1 MNSFFTLRKKNMA
14 AFLCIAFITAIVGI
28 TGFYGMKQ
36 LDSKFKVVLESAPLI
51 QSATNMKLAVSQDLM
66 VVMKLMAALDTD
78 ELDMAWKA
86 HESFTTKFN
95 QFTNAILNGATIAS
109 VTIFPAKD
117 ENLRKIVSRSAT
129 YHKNKF
135 TPSFKTIFEQMNK
148 KLSAENYDYDL
159 MDTIDETT
167 MELGK
172 QLEIELSKVETI
184 AQDVIKQAENEAR
197 KTRSLAVKIT
207 FIATVLGIV
216 VAIILGIVFSGIVT
230 NPVIKAAQFTE
241 IVAEGDFTS
250 SLDIRQKDEMGAM
263 ADAIN
268 KMVSSL
274 AEIFKNI
281 TTGVGTL
288 NESSSELSTVSKN
301 LITNAQEMSE
311 KSETVSNSA
320 QEMNQRLAS
329 VSSLSEESS
338 SNLDTVSA
346 AMEEMNATV
355 NEIAKNTGD
364 ARLIAGKAVE
374 KAQSTSEKVNELGVN
389 AKEIGKVTDVIG
401 EISEQTNLLALNA
414 TIEAARAGEA
424 GKGFGVVANEIKD
437 LANQTAEAAKNIK
450 YKIDRIQSSTHGT
463 VVEIKEIS
471 TVINDVNTIVSSI
484 ASAIEEQSITA
495 KEIAKNIAH
504 AAEGI
509 HKTNGHISESSVT
522 SASISA
528 DISIVN
534 ENSTRVASSS
544 RKVAQNAEK
553 LMDFAKQLK
562 QVVSRFKV

>member
-14 AFLCIAFITAIVGI
+14 AFLCIAFITAIVGV

-36 LDSKFKVVLESAPLI
+36 LDSKSKVVIESVPLI
-51 QSATNMKLAVSQDLM
+51 QSATNMKLSVSQDLM
-66 VVMKLMAALDTD
+66 VVLRLMAALDTD
-78 ELDMAWKA
+78 ELDIAWKE
-86 HESFTTKFN
+86 HETFTT
-95 QFTNAILNGATIAS
+95 QFMQFKDAILNGAKIDS

-117 ENLRKIVSRSAT
+117 KQLRAIAAHSAN
-129 YHKNKF
+129 YYQNEF
-135 TPSFKTIFEQMNK
+135 SPSFKIIYDQMHK

-167 MELGK
+167 INLGK
-172 QLEIELSKVETI
+172 QLEKELSKVEKI
-184 AQDVIKQAENEAR
+184 AQTVINQAEHDAL
-197 KTRSLAVKIT
+197 KTRSFAVKIT
-207 FIATVLGIV
+207 IIATVVGIII
-216 VAIILGIVFSGIVT
+216 AIILGIVFSGIVT
-230 NPVIKAAQFTE
+230 KPVIKAGQFTK

-263 ADAIN
+263 ADAMN
-268 KMVSSL
+268 KMVSNL
-274 AEIFKNI
+274 ASIFKNI
-281 TTGVGTL
+281 ATGVVTL
-288 NESSSELSTVSKN
+288 NESSSELTSVSKT
-301 LITNAQEMSE
+301 LIVNAQKMSE
-311 KSETVSNSA
+311 KSETVVGSA
-320 QEMNQRLAS
+320 DEMNQRLSS

-355 NEIAKNTGD
+355 NEIAKSTGD
-364 ARLIAGKAVE
+364 ARVVAGKAVE
-374 KAQSTSEKVNELGVN
+374 KAQSTSEKVNELGSD
-389 AKEIGKVTDVIG
+389 AQEIGKVTDVIG

-437 LANQTAEAAKNIK
+437 LANQTADAAKSIK
-450 YKIDRIQSSTHGT
+450 TKIDRIQSSTNGT
-463 VVEIKEIS
+463 VIEIKEIS
-471 TVINDVNTIVSSI
+471 TVVNDVNSIVSSI

-495 KEIAKNIAH
+495 REIAKNIAH

-509 HKTNGHISESSVT
+509 HETNGHISESSMT
-522 SASISA
+522 SAGISA

-553 LMDFAKQLK
+553 LMDFAKQLQ